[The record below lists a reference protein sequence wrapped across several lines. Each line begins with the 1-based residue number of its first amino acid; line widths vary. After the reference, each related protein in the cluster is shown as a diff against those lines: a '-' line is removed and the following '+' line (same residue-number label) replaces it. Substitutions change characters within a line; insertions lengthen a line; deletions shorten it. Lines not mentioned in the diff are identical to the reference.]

1 MTLIEPSKY
10 SMSATKPESSG
21 SGRRHTAAPPLACD
35 AHIHVYDARF
45 EHGTELLP
53 NTTANDY
60 RKIQALLGTERTVIV
75 QPRASG
81 IDNSATL
88 DAIAQLGID
97 RTRGV
102 AVVRPDVTDAEL
114 QRLHDGGIRGIRFT
128 LFAPPAAVQHLVPA
142 EAVVSFDM
150 VETLAHRVQPFGWH
164 LQLHWEAEQIVSHRE
179 MLARLPTPMVFDHL
193 ARLTPAAGIA
203 HPAFGI
209 VRGLLEEGRAWLK
222 LSGPYLDSQVGAE
235 GGYEDMDV
243 VARAWVK
250 AAPDRLVWGSDWPH
264 PAAGDP
270 PPDDAFL
277 FDLLSRWTDDE
288 SVRQRILVDN
298 PATLYGFPSR

>member
-1 MTLIEPSKY
+1 
-10 SMSATKPESSG
+10 
-21 SGRRHTAAPPLACD
+21 
-35 AHIHVYDARF
+35 
-45 EHGTELLP
+45 LL
-53 NTTANDY
+53 D
-60 RKIQALLGTERTVIV
+60 
-75 QPRASG
+75 
-81 IDNSATL
+81 
-88 DAIAQLGID
+88 
-97 RTRGV
+97 
-102 AVVRPDVTDAEL
+102 
-114 QRLHDGGIRGIRFT
+114 
-128 LFAPPAAVQHLVPA
+128 
-142 EAVVSFDM
+142 
-150 VETLAHRVQPFGWH
+150 
-164 LQLHWEAEQIVSHRE
+164 
-179 MLARLPTPMVFDHL
+179 
-193 ARLTPAAGIA
+193 
-203 HPAFGI
+203 
-209 VRGLLEEGRAWLK
+209 EGRAWLK